1 MSYSPSPPG
10 VRTVPELRVL
20 VTGGRDYADRATIR
34 RTLEYLAEAYIH
46 GFRPEEIVLVHGD
59 APGADTLAA
68 EEAAALGWS
77 VEAHPADWET
87 HGRAAGPIRNKHMV
101 SLGAHYCLVFPGGDG
116 TRHCRRLALNSHITV
131 IDIPEARRG

>member
-1 MSYSPSPPG
+1 M
-10 VRTVPELRVL
+10 PELRVL

-46 GFRPEEIVLVHGD
+46 GFAPGEVVLVHGD

-68 EEAAALGWS
+68 EEAAALGWR

-87 HGRAAGPIRNKHMV
+87 HGRAAGPIRNQEMV
-101 SLGAHYCLVFPGGDG
+101 KDGAHYCLVFPGGTG
-116 TRHCRRLALNSHITV
+116 TAHCRRLALNSHITV
-131 IDIPEARRG
+131 IDIGGDRG